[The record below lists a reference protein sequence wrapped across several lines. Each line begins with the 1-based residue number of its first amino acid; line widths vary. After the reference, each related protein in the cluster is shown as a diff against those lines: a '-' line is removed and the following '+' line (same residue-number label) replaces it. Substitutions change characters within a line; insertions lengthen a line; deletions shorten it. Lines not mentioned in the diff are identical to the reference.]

1 MERIISRIDDVTM
14 VEAIVN
20 FANTLGLSV
29 SPNIDQ
35 AGEGNFLTTG
45 SKKYNL
51 NWIRN
56 ESFAEDKNDGNIIW
70 SLSGSEDYIDIIKAL
85 VEEYVD
91 NKEDED
97 DDFDGAE
104 DEVSLVETPSNDVI
118 INLYD
123 KVKAQKKAPRN
134 YVVVLKNGNWVAS
147 TTATNGV
154 GNLADLYNNI

>member
-1 MERIISRIDDVTM
+1 MERIISRIDDVAV

-20 FANTLGLSV
+20 FAKTLGLSV

-35 AGEGNFLTTG
+35 AGEDNFLTTG

-56 ESFAEDKNDGNIIW
+56 ESFAEDKNDGNMIW
-70 SLSGSEDYIDIIKAL
+70 SLVDSDDASDILKAL
-85 VEEYVD
+85 IEEYSN
-91 NKEDED
+91 NKEDND

-104 DEVSLVETPSNDVI
+104 DEVSLVQTAPESVI

-147 TTATNGV
+147 TTATDGV